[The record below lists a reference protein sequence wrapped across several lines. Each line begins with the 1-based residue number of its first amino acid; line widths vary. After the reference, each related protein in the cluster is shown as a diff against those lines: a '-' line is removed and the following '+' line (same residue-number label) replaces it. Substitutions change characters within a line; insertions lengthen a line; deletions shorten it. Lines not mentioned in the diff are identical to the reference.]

1 VTVVFHWEEASIFE
15 RRWVGRRGSWSGHGN
30 KKSIAFPNY
39 ELILVIGTIACHF
52 PHWAAPG
59 LWGID
64 ALMCCMKRFITISGR
79 KSSPVFKE
87 STSFNGEV
95 KFRRDVWTFVRT
107 VYWFVNISSVCCR
120 AVKAFQQVL
129 YVDPGFSRANEV
141 HLRLGL
147 MFKVNNDW
155 ESALKHLQLSLIDAS
170 PSTFSKLESKYYRC
184 WAFFKTFHCHD
195 RVAFHFNVV
204 LRIIPW

>member
-1 VTVVFHWEEASIFE
+1 
-15 RRWVGRRGSWSGHGN
+15 
-30 KKSIAFPNY
+30 
-39 ELILVIGTIACHF
+39 
-52 PHWAAPG
+52 
-59 LWGID
+59 
-64 ALMCCMKRFITISGR
+64 M
-79 KSSPVFKE
+79 
-87 STSFNGEV
+87 SF
-95 KFRRDVWTFVRT
+95 FCF
-107 VYWFVNISSVCCR
+107 R

-184 WAFFKTFHCHD
+184 LVSFINPITE
-195 RVAFHFNVV
+195 N
-204 LRIIPW
+204 PE